1 MAGLFWDLGEP
12 GVASLLLAKK
22 LDARAPA

>member
-1 MAGLFWDLGEP
+1 LFWDLGEP
-12 GVASLLLAKK
+12 GVPTLRVGEK